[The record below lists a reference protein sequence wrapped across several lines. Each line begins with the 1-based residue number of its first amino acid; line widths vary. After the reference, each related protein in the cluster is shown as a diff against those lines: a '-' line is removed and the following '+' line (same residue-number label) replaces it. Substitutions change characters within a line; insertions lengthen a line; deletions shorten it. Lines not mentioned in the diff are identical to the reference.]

1 MRYQQEFLSSVYI
14 EIQALIQLHWEQIA
28 LNQDEIKLNPDWDQY
43 EAAEAQGVLKV
54 FTARDDGVLVG
65 YFVVLAQRSMHYK
78 DHIFAYN
85 DVLFLH
91 PDYRK
96 GLAGMKLLKVA
107 EKFLKQDG
115 VSLLIVNTKVH
126 KPFDALLERMGYTHI
141 ENNFSKR
148 LN

>member
-1 MRYQQEFLSSVYI
+1 
-14 EIQALIQLHWEQIA
+14 
-28 LNQDEIKLNPDWDQY
+28 
-43 EAAEAQGVLKV
+43 
-54 FTARDDGVLVG
+54 
-65 YFVVLAQRSMHYK
+65 MHYK

-115 VSLLIVNTKVH
+115 VSLLVVNTKVH